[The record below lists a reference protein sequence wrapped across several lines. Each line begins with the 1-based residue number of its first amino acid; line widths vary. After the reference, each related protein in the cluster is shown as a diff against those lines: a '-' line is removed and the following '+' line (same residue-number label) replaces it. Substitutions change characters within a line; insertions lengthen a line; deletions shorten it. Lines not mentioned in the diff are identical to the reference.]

1 MLRRIDWRAAG
12 ALRVCPA
19 MTENARPLLRAA
31 VLTLAAS
38 VLLGSA
44 GCQHAGVAEDR
55 LVFRS
60 ERVART
66 ARAIERQE
74 SVRPQRLDRTLRE
87 IDRDLRRAAA
97 ASRTNIAEMDVYH
110 RARWQRW
117 SERQPVYRDA
127 TRRIL
132 GGKPERIQPNAIILF
147 F

>member
-1 MLRRIDWRAAG
+1 
-12 ALRVCPA
+12 
-19 MTENARPLLRAA
+19 MTENARPLLRAG
-31 VLTLAAS
+31 VLTVAAS
-38 VLLGSA
+38 VLLGAA

-66 ARAIERQE
+66 ARAVERRE
-74 SVRPQRLDRTLRE
+74 SLRPQRLERTLRE

-97 ASRTNIAEMDVYH
+97 ASRTNIAEIDVYH
-110 RARWQRW
+110 RDRWQRW
-117 SERQPVYRDA
+117 SERQPVYQYE

-132 GGKPERIQPNAIILF
+132 GGKPERIEPNAIILF